1 MRPTHPWALQAL
13 LSVPRWLGNERVV
26 EAAARNASAPGWLVL
41 ALAPLLPLRIRQAL
55 VHMNWLGTD
64 VRDLLAQWQAIV
76 PNQQRRDAEPQTVH
90 VDAEALE
97 LVMTELDQSQHDV
110 QVLTEEDDAFLPD
123 DVDPELAAALAEAL
137 ADPS

>member
-1 MRPTHPWALQAL
+1 LVHVT
-13 LSVPRWLGNERVV
+13 WLGAE
-26 EAAARNASAPGWLVL
+26 
-41 ALAPLLPLRIRQAL
+41 
-55 VHMNWLGTD
+55 
-64 VRDLLAQWQAIV
+64 VRDLLAQWQSIV

-97 LVMTELDQSQHDV
+97 LAMNELDVSQHDV
-110 QVLTEEDDAFLPD
+110 QVLSEDDEAFLPD